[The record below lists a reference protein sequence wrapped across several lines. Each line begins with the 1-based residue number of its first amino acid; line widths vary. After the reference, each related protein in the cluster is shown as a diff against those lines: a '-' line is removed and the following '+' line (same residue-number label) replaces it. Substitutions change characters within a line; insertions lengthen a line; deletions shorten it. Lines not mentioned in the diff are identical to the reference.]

1 MTGQEKKEKNKEGI
15 ANIITVIG
23 ICLIIVGI
31 IVGFTDAPKNF
42 GMSFFV
48 CGGGTT
54 LTFVGNYIK
63 NGYIKFFN

>member
-1 MTGQEKKEKNKEGI
+1 MTEEEKKKKNKEGI

-42 GMSFFV
+42 GMAFFV
-48 CGGGTT
+48 WVAQHSN
-54 LTFVGNYIK
+54 LLVI
-63 NGYIKFFN
+63 I